1 MGNGILLSDAANPV
15 NIYLFIVNSTLA
27 LCPIFIS
34 YAFCKMLY
42 VPEQFVLFS
51 LIGMYMLLS

>member
-1 MGNGILLSDAANPV
+1 MWNGILLSDAANPV
-15 NIYLFIVNSTLA
+15 NIYLFIVNSTLM
-27 LCPIFIS
+27 LYIILLVMHS
-34 YAFCKMLY
+34 KMLY